1 MKVRR
6 SFFVKRTKWMIGLF
20 CLLAMVFSGC
30 SQAEQGDS
38 KGDVSLVYVEWDT
51 ELASTNVIAQVIEE
65 MGYNVSLTP
74 LDNAIMWESIAK
86 GEADGMVAAWLPNT
100 SGAHYEKFKDKVDN
114 LGVNLPTARV
124 GLVVPTYMDVD
135 SIADLDEQA
144 KKTIVGIE
152 PGAGVVMATEK
163 ALEDYA
169 NLEDWTIDT
178 SSSGVMTVA
187 LDQAIRNQEDI
198 IVTGWSPHWM
208 FAKHDL
214 KYLDDPK
221 NSFGGEESINTIVRL
236 GLKDDMPEV
245 YQVLANFQW
254 DEKDMEEV
262 MLQINKGEDP
272 EVAAKNWID
281 KNPTKVA
288 KWKE

>member
-1 MKVRR
+1 MKQ
-6 SFFVKRTKWMIGLF
+6 TKWVIGLL
-20 CLLAMVFSGC
+20 CLLTVFLSSCG
-30 SQAEQGDS
+30 QENKADS

-51 ELASTNVIAQVIEE
+51 ELASTNVIAQVIKE
-65 MGYNVSLTP
+65 MGYTVSLTP
-74 LDNAIMWESIAK
+74 LDNAIMWESVAK

-100 SGAHYEKFKDKVDN
+100 SGAHYEKFRDRVDN

-135 SIADLDEQA
+135 SIADLDDQA

-163 ALEDYA
+163 ALKDYP
-169 NLEDWTIDT
+169 NLKDWTIDT

-187 LDQAIRNQEDI
+187 LDQAIRNKEDV
-198 IVTGWSPHWM
+198 IVTGWSPHWK

-214 KYLDDPK
+214 KYLEDPK
-221 NSFGGEESINTIVRL
+221 NSFGGNESINTIVRK
-236 GLKDDMPEV
+236 GLKEDLPEV
-245 YQVLANFQW
+245 YQILGNFQW
-254 DEKDMEEV
+254 EEQDMEEV

-281 KNPTKVA
+281 KNPDKVA

>member
-1 MKVRR
+1 MKVKR
-6 SFFVKRTKWMIGLF
+6 SFSVKQTKWLMVLF
-20 CLLAMVFSGC
+20 CLFALVLSGC
-30 SQAEQGDS
+30 GQKQNDS

-74 LDNAIMWESIAK
+74 LDNAIMWESVAK

-100 SGAHYEKFKDKVDN
+100 SGAHYKKFKDRVDN

-135 SIADLDEQA
+135 SIADLDDEA

-163 ALEDYA
+163 ALEDYP
-169 NLEDWTIDT
+169 NLKDWTIDT

-187 LDQAIRNQEDI
+187 LDQAIRNKEDI
-198 IVTGWSPHWM
+198 IVTGWSPHWK

-214 KYLDDPK
+214 KYLDDPE
-221 NSFGGEESINTIVRL
+221 NSFGGKESINTIVRQ
-236 GLKDDMPEV
+236 GLKEDLPEV
-245 YQVLANFQW
+245 YRVLDNFQW
-254 DEKDMEEV
+254 EETDMEEV

-272 EVAAKNWID
+272 EVAAKNWIE
-281 KNPTKVA
+281 KNPDKVA